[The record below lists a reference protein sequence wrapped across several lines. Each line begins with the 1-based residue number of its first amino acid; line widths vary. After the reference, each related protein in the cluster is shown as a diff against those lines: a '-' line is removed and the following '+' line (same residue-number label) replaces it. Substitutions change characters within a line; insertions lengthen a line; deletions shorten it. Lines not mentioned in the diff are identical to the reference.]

1 MIIVTGSVTARSED
15 IERLKQASLD
25 HVLRSR
31 TEPGCLRHSVLIDAE
46 NPLRLFFYE
55 VWADYDA
62 LVAHFK
68 HPGSVEFIEA
78 VRELAVE
85 TSGPEAYEARPA
97 SG

>member
-1 MIIVTGSVTARSED
+1 MIIVTGSVTARSEHL
-15 IERLKQASLD
+15 ERLKQASSG

-31 TEPGCLRHSVLIDAE
+31 TEPGCIRHSVLIDCE

-68 HPGSVEFIEA
+68 HPGSLEFIEA
-78 VRELAVE
+78 VRELAAE
-85 TSGPEAYEARPA
+85 TTGPEVYEALPA
-97 SG
+97 SR